1 MDVTGKIVVITG
13 AASGIGFALARALK
27 DQGARVAISDVNEA
41 SLSQAAQE
49 LSVLGVPCDVRDE
62 GQINALIDQTETALG
77 TIDIFVS
84 NAGIGFCDPSHAA
97 SASNQQ
103 WQDSFAIH
111 VMSHVFAA
119 RRLLPAMI
127 ERGDGYLINT
137 ASAAGL
143 LNQIGDAAYS
153 TTKHAAVGLAE
164 SLAISHGDDGVKVSV
179 VCPQYVAT
187 PMLGYDGDQGVPDHD
202 GLLSPEQVA
211 DIIVQGIKN
220 EQFLILPHPVVSEYV
235 QAKASDYDRWIGGMR
250 KLRRKSIAETG
261 STRADKMHL
270 LV

>member
-41 SLSQAAQE
+41 SLTQAALE

-202 GLLSPEQVA
+202 GLLRPEQVA

-220 EQFLILPHPVVSEYV
+220 EKFLILPHPVVSDYV
-235 QAKASDYDRWIGGMR
+235 QAKASDYGRWIGGMR
-250 KLRRKSIAETG
+250 KLRRKSIAEMG

>member
-13 AASGIGFALARALK
+13 ADSGIGFALARALK

-41 SLSQAAQE
+41 SLTQAAQE
-49 LSVLGVPCDVRDE
+49 LSVLGVPCDVRNE
-62 GQINALIDQTETALG
+62 GQINALIDETETALG
-77 TIDIFVS
+77 TIDIFIA
-84 NAGIGFCDPSHAA
+84 NGGIGFCDPSHAA

-119 RRLLPAMI
+119 RRHLPAMI

-153 TTKHAAVGLAE
+153 TTKHAAAGLAE

-179 VCPQYVAT
+179 ICPQYVAT
-187 PMLGYDGDQGVPDHD
+187 PMLGYQVDQGDPDPD
-202 GLLSPEQVA
+202 GLLRPEPVA
-211 DIIVQGIKN
+211 GIIV
-220 EQFLILPHPVVSEYV
+220 
-235 QAKASDYDRWIGGMR
+235 
-250 KLRRKSIAETG
+250 
-261 STRADKMHL
+261 
-270 LV
+270 